1 MAGKTER
8 RICALCGILFAL
20 LTPPD
25 VDEPER
31 DKLCPNC
38 LRLPA
43 PPAARTRR
51 PDRRLPLAV
60 PLHHFC
66 LAMIWSLILS

>member
-8 RICALCGILFAL
+8 RVCVLCGILFAL
-20 LTPPD
+20 LLPPG
-25 VDEPER
+25 VEETEH

-43 PPAARTRR
+43 PPGG
-51 PDRRLPLAV
+51 PDEAPA
-60 PLHHFC
+60 
-66 LAMIWSLILS
+66 